1 MSKIKGQGISSDLNA
16 PDVNGDDEA
25 LFNIKLKIHQTVR
38 EWIRLARTG
47 ESVIEPQIQNC
58 SAVEINTVPAVVA
71 EHQIQNCSCMEDIA
85 LYPVVVEHQIQ
96 SCSLLES
103 ITLYPLIFALIVIG
117 LFLIWCAAK
126 FFLRC
131 KRGGKHLHSN
141 ICMESENSYKE
152 YGDSSASLIRNSID
166 CATKWQTKY

>member
-1 MSKIKGQGISSDLNA
+1 M
-16 PDVNGDDEA
+16 NGDTDA
-25 LFNIKLKIHQTVR
+25 LYNVKLKIQKFVR
-38 EWIRLARTG
+38 EWIRLSRTG
-47 ESVIEPQIQNC
+47 ESEAEPQIQNC
-58 SAVEINTVPAVVA
+58 SAVEINTVPAVVS

-96 SCSLLES
+96 GCSLLES
-103 ITLYPLIFALIVIG
+103 ITLYPLIFALIVIA

-131 KRGGKHLHSN
+131 KRGGKHMHSN

-152 YGDSSASLIRNSID
+152 YGDSSASLIRKSID
-166 CATKWQTKY
+166 YATKWQTKY